1 MKRLKSFSILLA
13 AIALMLTATVTLT
26 APAFAAAS
34 GASIFSAKCA
44 QCHLGGKNIINPT
57 KTLSLA
63 DLQANGKD
71 TVSAIVAQIT
81 NGKAPMPAFKV
92 LLKADEIEAVS
103 TYVLEKAQAGW

>member
-1 MKRLKSFSILLA
+1 
-13 AIALMLTATVTLT
+13 
-26 APAFAAAS
+26 AAS

-71 TVSAIVAQIT
+71 TVSAI
-81 NGKAPMPAFKV
+81 
-92 LLKADEIEAVS
+92 
-103 TYVLEKAQAGW
+103 